1 MDNRPPHPS
10 PLYPRLK
17 RVADVLAA
25 AVGLVIAAPVMLI
38 VAALVRLTM
47 GKPVLFRHRRPGFQE
62 RHFTCLKFRT
72 MKNAFDETGRPLPD
86 DRRLTRVGTWLRRT
100 SLDELPQLWNILR
113 GDLSFIGPR
122 PLIESYLPFYTET
135 ERRRHSV
142 RPGLTG
148 WAQVHGRNSLSFDE
162 RLRLDVWY
170 VDNMSCWLDLR
181 ILFKTVWIV
190 FTQRGYAAD
199 LIALDQLRASAVPST
214 ATNQADSETT
224 RMRN

>member
-1 MDNRPPHPS
+1 MDNRSPHPS
-10 PLYPRLK
+10 RWYPRLK
-17 RVADVLAA
+17 RVADMLAA
-25 AVGLVIAAPVMLI
+25 AVGLVIAAPVMLM

-62 RHFTCLKFRT
+62 RLFTCLKFRT
-72 MKNAFDETGRPLPD
+72 MKDAFDETGRSLPD

-170 VDNMSCWLDLR
+170 VDNISCWLDLQ

-199 LIALDQLRASAVPST
+199 LIALDQLRSSAVTST
-214 ATNQADSETT
+214 ASNQADSETT